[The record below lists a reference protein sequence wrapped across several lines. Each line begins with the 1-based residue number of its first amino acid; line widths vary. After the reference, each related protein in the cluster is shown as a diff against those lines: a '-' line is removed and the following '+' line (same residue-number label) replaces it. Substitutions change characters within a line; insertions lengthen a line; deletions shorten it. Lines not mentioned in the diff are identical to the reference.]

1 MAQGDEH
8 PPSIPSRPPTHP
20 PQAGPKAH
28 ESVTT
33 EILRPG
39 RFSDVLTRFSA
50 CSSEGFFYQNALQ
63 SEREQDARQGEREE
77 KFGLMAADCPN
88 DTTQQDSCD
97 KLQEHVKRLPV
108 YYA

>member
-1 MAQGDEH
+1 ML
-8 PPSIPSRPPTHP
+8 I
-20 PQAGPKAH
+20 
-28 ESVTT
+28 
-33 EILRPG
+33 G
-39 RFSDVLTRFSA
+39 R
-50 CSSEGFFYQNALQ
+50 FFYQNALQ